1 MRWIDSNRGDDTDVT
16 IRSRAVL
23 QETKR
28 RSNLGPNDI
37 AATFAA
43 TPPLEGLRL
52 LFSMAMTGDVR
63 TPAKNRRVLGFYDV
77 SRAHFHSPAK
87 RVMYVKTLPED
98 TSIKT
103 GIARM
108 LKAMYGG
115 KDAAACWDEL
125 AEKTL
130 VTLGYKAGVHCPCVY
145 HNANRE
151 GACVRHGDDFILLA

>member
-1 MRWIDSNRGDDTDVT
+1 MRGVV

-103 GIARM
+103 GIAKM

-115 KDAAACWDEL
+115 KDAAA
-125 AEKTL
+125 
-130 VTLGYKAGVHCPCVY
+130 
-145 HNANRE
+145 
-151 GACVRHGDDFILLA
+151 